1 MSFVIGLKRASRDRS
16 ISAEHDFA
24 AAPAPVGNTFLN
36 DGLYPGLRMSPIGII
51 LPMQLFVAC
60 NKDRRKIKWKFCVRT
75 LSLTPSQGVFFP
87 GSTP

>member
-51 LPMQLFVAC
+51 
-60 NKDRRKIKWKFCVRT
+60 
-75 LSLTPSQGVFFP
+75 
-87 GSTP
+87 